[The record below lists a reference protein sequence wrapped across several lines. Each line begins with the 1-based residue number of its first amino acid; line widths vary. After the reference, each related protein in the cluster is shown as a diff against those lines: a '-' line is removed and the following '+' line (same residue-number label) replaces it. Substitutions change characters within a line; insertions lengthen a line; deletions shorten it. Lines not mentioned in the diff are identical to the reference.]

1 MKIIYGTFLAC
12 FLPFL
17 VDAQISPASQWTFV
31 RGDQRLPY
39 TAVYGTIGVADVMNT
54 PGGRRGAA
62 YWTDNTGNAWVYG
75 GERTWFS
82 VYDGACSDL
91 WKYHIATNTWTWV
104 KGNAAVKQRPIY
116 GTQGVANSAN
126 TPGSRSN
133 ATTWTDAN
141 GVLWLLG
148 GISNAP
154 DINIPTNILTGLRND
169 LWKYDPATNMW
180 TWVKGDTTLGA
191 TGAYGTKGVGDVAN
205 RPPAREQASSW
216 GDGNG
221 NLWLFGGNGS
231 SVNFS
236 INYND
241 LWRYNIAT
249 NTWTWMKGENTF
261 DQNGTY
267 GTQGTANINNNPP
280 SRAQAASWLDATG
293 KLWLFGGR
301 RGNYN
306 PLEQLNDLWRYDPAT
321 NMWTWMKGANTV
333 NQAGQ
338 YGTQGTPNTNNR
350 PGART
355 TPNSWRDA
363 AGDLWLYGGYGIDIG
378 GSYGLLGDLWRYN
391 IAANNW
397 TYMSGHMSVN
407 QRGVYGARAIAAAA
421 NKPPCREKAVAF
433 SDATGNFY
441 LFGGNNYNN
450 LGYGAS
456 NDIWRYS
463 PVSGQWT
470 WLHGDTAVY
479 LRSVYGT
486 AGVTTTR
493 SQPGIRR
500 SATTFRD
507 TGGNLWLF
515 GGTGNDSLSEGSLND
530 LWRYNINTN
539 LWTWMKGDRLR
550 DINGVYGTKGTPA
563 AGNKPGS
570 REGATGWTDKSGNF
584 WLFGGRGYS
593 ASSYGYLND
602 LWRYSPATGQWTW
615 INGSNIENRFS
626 TYGTQGTPADANTPG
641 CRMNAVAWTDTSG
654 KLWLFGGYGYA
665 NGLLG
670 VDQCA
675 DLWRYDIATNQW
687 TFMKGAMMVNEGGAY
702 GNYRIEDA
710 ANRPGARSAAAAW
723 TDKNGYLWMQGG
735 EGYGTSFSGY
745 LNDMWRYNP
754 STNNWTWMN
763 GGQTVNQEE
772 IYGTKGVGDP
782 ANRPSGA
789 YNVAFCDTAGHFYM
803 ATGYNG
809 YNYNLGVSKLYSRVW
824 RYNTNT
830 NEWTWIKG
838 DTTASVAPNYGIQGV
853 PAPGNDPGG
862 RYQAAGWVDSSGNFW
877 LYSGAGVTND
887 LWRLGTGTANTAIC
901 AGGNT
906 VLRAFV
912 EGATYQWQVNTG
924 SGFANIA
931 DGPNYSGS
939 ATVAL
944 QLTAIP
950 AAWAG
955 YQYRCVVNGLPDAAQ
970 GLALTNTW
978 RGGTSDAWENP
989 SNWSCGTVP
998 DANTRVVIGSG
1009 TLVIRSN
1016 ATVKT
1021 LRLSP
1026 GVNLSVDPGF
1036 TLTVLQ

>member
-1 MKIIYGTFLAC
+1 MKIIYVALLAC
-12 FLPFL
+12 CIPHL
-17 VDAQISPASQWTFV
+17 VNAQFSPASQWTFV
-31 RGDQRLPY
+31 RGDQRMPF
-39 TAVYGTIGVADVMNT
+39 TAVYGTMGVADVMNT
-54 PGGRRGAA
+54 PGGRRSAA
-62 YWTDNTGNAWVYG
+62 YWTDNAGNAWIYG
-75 GERTWFS
+75 GERNWFS
-82 VYDGACSDL
+82 LYDGFCSDL
-91 WKYHIATNTWTWV
+91 WKYNIATNTWTCV
-104 KGNAAVKQRPIY
+104 KGNAAIKQRPVY
-116 GTQGVANSAN
+116 GTQGVPDMAN
-126 TPGSRSN
+126 TPGSRIN
-133 ATTWTDAN
+133 ATTWTDAS
-141 GVLWLLG
+141 GQLWLLG

-154 DINIPTNILTGLRND
+154 DINIPTTILTGLRND
-169 LWKYDPATNMW
+169 LWKYDPATNRW

-191 TGAYGTKGVGDVAN
+191 AGTYGTKGVADAAN

-216 GDGNG
+216 ADGSG

-231 SVNFS
+231 SVSFS

-241 LWRYNIAT
+241 LWRYNIAA

-267 GTQGTANINNNPP
+267 GTQGTGNINNNPP
-280 SRAQAASWLDATG
+280 SRAHATAWLDATG

-306 PLEQLNDLWRYDPAT
+306 PLDQLNDLWRYDPAT
-321 NMWTWMKGANTV
+321 NIWTWMKGANTF

-338 YGTQGTPNTNNR
+338 YGTQGTPNVNNR

-355 TPNSWRDA
+355 TANSWRDA
-363 AGDLWLYGGYGIDIG
+363 VGDLWLYGGYGVDLG
-378 GSYGLLGDLWRYN
+378 TYGLLGDLWRYS
-391 IAANNW
+391 IASNNW
-397 TYMSGHMSVN
+397 TYMGGYIPVN
-407 QRGVYGARAIAAAA
+407 QKGVYGTRSIATAF
-421 NKPPCREKAVAF
+421 NKPSGREKAMAF
-433 SDATGNFY
+433 NDASGNFY
-441 LFGGNNYNN
+441 LFGGKSSSN
-450 LGYGAS
+450 LAYAAA

-463 PVSGQWT
+463 PASGQWT
-470 WLHGDTAVY
+470 WLHGDTAYY
-479 LRSVYGT
+479 LRSVYGQ
-486 AGVTTTR
+486 AGVSNPK
-493 SQPGIRR
+493 SQPGTRGQ
-500 SATTFRD
+500 ATTFKD
-507 TGGNLWLF
+507 NNGNLWMF
-515 GGTGNDSLSEGSLND
+515 GGSGTDSLNEGSLND
-530 LWRYNINTN
+530 LWRYNIATN
-539 LWTWMKGDRLR
+539 LWTWIKGDKLR
-550 DINGVYGTKGTPA
+550 DVNGVYGTKGTPA

-570 REGATGWTDKSGNF
+570 RYGATGWTDKSGNF
-584 WLFGGRGYS
+584 WLFGGQGYS
-593 ASSYGYLND
+593 ASSSGTLND

-615 INGSNIENRFS
+615 INGSNIENRSS

-641 CRMNAVAWTDTSG
+641 SRMNAVAWADTSG
-654 KLWLFGGYGYA
+654 NLWLFGGYGYA

-687 TFMKGAMMVNEGGAY
+687 TFMKGSMMVNERGAY
-702 GNYRIEDA
+702 GNYRTEDA
-710 ANRPGARSAAAAW
+710 ANRPGARSSAAAW

-735 EGYGTSFSGY
+735 EGYGASFSGY

-754 STNNWTWMN
+754 GTNNWTWMN
-763 GGQTVNQEE
+763 GGQNTNQPE

-789 YNVAFCDTAGHFYM
+789 YSVAFSDTAGHFYM

-809 YNYNLGVSKLYSRVW
+809 YNYTLGVVNIYSRVW

-830 NEWTWIKG
+830 NEWIWIKG
-838 DTTASVAPNYGIQGV
+838 DTTASGAPNFGLQGV

-862 RYQAAGWVDSSGNFW
+862 RYQAAGWVDTSGNFW
-877 LYSGAGVTND
+877 LYSALTND
-887 LWRLGTGTANTAIC
+887 LWRLGNTEAKTAIC

-906 VLRAFV
+906 VLRSFAA
-912 EGATYQWQVNTG
+912 GATYQWQVNTG
-924 SGFANIA
+924 SGFVNIT

-939 ATVAL
+939 ATTAL

-950 AAWAG
+950 AAWAN

-978 RGGTSDAWENP
+978 KGGTNDAWENP
-989 SNWSCGTVP
+989 ANWSCGTVP
-998 DANTRVVIGSG
+998 DANTQVVIGSG

-1016 ATVKT
+1016 VTIQT

-1026 GVNLSVDPGF
+1026 GVNLSIDPGF